1 MPLAGV
7 LGHPVGHSRSP
18 AMMNAAFAELG
29 LDWRYVKLPV
39 PPDLFAATVRA
50 LPASGYR
57 GANVTI
63 PHKLAARELADD
75 VSDAV
80 AAIGA
85 ANTLTF
91 ANGVIRA
98 DNTDAG
104 GLIAAI
110 GRPVAGMRALV
121 LGAGGAGR
129 AAVWALRGE
138 GAEVS
143 VWNRTPRP
151 GGRAGRGAR
160 RGPRR
165 APAGGGPAGERHL
178 RGTRPGASGGRG
190 AGPPRPSRH
199 GPARGGGGPRLR
211 RCAHTA
217 GGLGGA
223 RRRPGGGRPGGA
235 GAPGRAEPQPV
246 DGPRG
251 AARRDALARR
261 GRSAAR
267 SRSGEHRTMPSS
279 FGSKPLATAC
289 RYANQCRS
297 RVQLSSCSSES
308 CSSGPR
314 HSP

>member
-18 AMMNAAFAELG
+18 AMMNAAFGELG

-63 PHKLAARELADD
+63 PHKVAARELADD

-91 ANGVIRA
+91 ANGAIRA

-143 VWNRTPRP
+143 VWNRTP
-151 GGRAGRGAR
+151 GRAAGLAEELGV
-160 RGPRR
+160 GHEEHPRD
-165 APAGGGPAGERHL
+165 GGPAGERHL
-178 RGTRPGASGGRG
+178 RRPRPGPAGGRG
-190 AGPPRPSRH
+190 ARAARASRPR
-199 GPARGGGGPRLR
+199 PARGGGGPRI
-211 RCAHTA
+211 
-217 GGLGGA
+217 
-223 RRRPGGGRPGGA
+223 
-235 GAPGRAEPQPV
+235 
-246 DGPRG
+246 RG
-251 AARRDALARR
+251 
-261 GRSAAR
+261 
-267 SRSGEHRTMPSS
+267 
-279 FGSKPLATAC
+279 
-289 RYANQCRS
+289 
-297 RVQLSSCSSES
+297 
-308 CSSGPR
+308 
-314 HSP
+314 